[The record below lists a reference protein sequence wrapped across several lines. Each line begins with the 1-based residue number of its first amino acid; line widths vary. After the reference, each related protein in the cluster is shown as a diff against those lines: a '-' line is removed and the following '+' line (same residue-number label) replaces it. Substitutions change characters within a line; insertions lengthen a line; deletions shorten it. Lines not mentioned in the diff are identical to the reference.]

1 MSVKWIHFYYFD
13 INKKII
19 DIIKLIIDIIKRII
33 NNKINSNLN
42 YNIIMENNNDILN
55 FILDDDDSNI
65 DNLTQELIEVDKKE
79 DTNLVNKL
87 HDLVEEK
94 KEIIIEIKIDSIED
108 ENELDFI
115 DDDFEY
121 IDEDENE
128 DDESDKE

>member
-1 MSVKWIHFYYFD
+1 
-13 INKKII
+13 
-19 DIIKLIIDIIKRII
+19 
-33 NNKINSNLN
+33 
-42 YNIIMENNNDILN
+42 MENNNDILN

-128 DDESDKE
+128 DDE